1 MIILTIFKLVD
12 LFVKRRNSRVK
23 NSLLSVKLVNQA
35 LMFVTLV
42 KQLTIFQLNFD
53 YFQKSQSFIKG

>member
-53 YFQKSQSFIKG
+53 YFQKSQSFIKR